1 MKLKC
6 DRDKALKIAFWFCFV
21 VLICLSYF
29 FIEGVWS
36 DYINKRSNF
45 STDEI
50 PIDKHPSITMCF
62 DNLVCI
68 ENHNSLAK
76 WKCFNG
82 QNEKVWNRRMYKLG
96 TEMNITYFV
105 KNKGLS
111 LTLKEGENLS
121 PDLED
126 EVIHLR
132 RMQSCYMITSKINRP
147 DVQLKRDTRAIRLD
161 FDPNLE
167 NDELPEFTN
176 FYFTS
181 EPNAF
186 GIESKVFL
194 EGEPYKV
201 EVERNIKHPWDLC
214 K

>member
-6 DRDKALKIAFWFCFV
+6 DRDKALKIAFWFLFV

-50 PIDKHPSITMCF
+50 PIDKHPSVTM
-62 DNLVCI
+62 
-68 ENHNSLAK
+68 
-76 WKCFNG
+76 CFNG
-82 QNEKVWNRRMYKLG
+82 QNGKVWNRKIYELG

-105 KNKGLS
+105 KNKGMS
-111 LTLKEGENLS
+111 MSLKEGENLS
-121 PDLED
+121 PDLQD

-132 RMQSCYMITSKINRP
+132 RMQSCFMITSKINRP